1 MKKWLIVL
9 IVVVAVVVG
18 LGIAKDLIA
27 QAAVTGGVQAL
38 TGLRVRMDRLHV
50 GLLRQVVHVQGLRVL
65 NPDGFQDPVMVDLP
79 ELYVDYDLGALLT
92 GKVHLKDV
100 RVHLRQLIVAKN
112 NQGELNLASVPVVQQ
127 QQQAKPAGTPSSSGK
142 PMALLIDRLH
152 LQIGTVV
159 FKDASP
165 RAMTREQQ
173 FPINL
178 DEQYANITHP
188 EVLASLILTK
198 ALAKTTIARLTGLDV
213 GALGRQA
220 GAALT
225 AVAGQA
231 TEVARQATQTATQ
244 ATRGLQSAA
253 GQTAGAAKQAAGR
266 ASETVGETAGQV
278 GDALKK
284 FLPGR

>member
-1 MKKWLIVL
+1 MKKWVITG
-9 IVVVAVVVG
+9 VVCVAAVVG
-18 LGIAKDLIA
+18 LGIVKDLVA
-27 QAAVTGGVQAL
+27 QAAVSGGVQAL

-79 ELYVDYDLGALLT
+79 ELYVDYDLWAFLG

-100 RVHLRQLIVAKN
+100 RVHLRRLVVAKN
-112 NQGELNLASVPVVQQ
+112 EQGELNLASVPVVQQ
-127 QQQAKPAGTPSSSGK
+127 QQHPPAGTSSSSGK
-142 PMALLIDRLH
+142 PLALRIDRLH
-152 LQIGTVV
+152 LHIGTVV

-165 RAMTREQQ
+165 RAMTHEQS
-173 FPINL
+173 FPINV
-178 DEQYANITHP
+178 DEHYTNITHP
-188 EVLASLILTK
+188 EALASLILTK

-213 GALGRQA
+213 GALSQQA
-220 GAALT
+220 GAALK

-231 TEVARQATQTATQ
+231 TKE
-244 ATRGLQSAA
+244 LQSAA
-253 GQTAGAAKQAAGR
+253 GKTAGVAKEAAGR
-266 ASETVGETAGQV
+266 ASEAAGEAAGQV